1 MLFECVLSRSTWSEP
16 PGGGVGGPGC
26 DCTCCMNTRLIKFAG
41 LPGGRQP
48 VRGRTDTRT
57 HGSMHHGARA
67 CAPHKVHQRDVFTQG
82 QKTEGEVGEEEG
94 GRESYRACAPLI
106 TSTQIC
112 YHSNQISRGAEYSI
126 SGFGRSS
133 VTFVAHK

>member
-1 MLFECVLSRSTWSEP
+1 
-16 PGGGVGGPGC
+16 
-26 DCTCCMNTRLIKFAG
+26 MNTRLIKFAG
-41 LPGGRQP
+41 PPGGRQP
-48 VRGRTDTRT
+48 VLARTDTRT
-57 HGSMHHGARA
+57 HGSVHLGAGVCARATRGARLD
-67 CAPHKVHQRDVFTQG
+67 KKKT
-82 QKTEGEVGEEEG
+82 KTEEEVGEEEG

-106 TSTQIC
+106 TSAQIC